1 MMMVMMI
8 IKLFCTID
16 FIMSTSINTLSL
28 MIFFFW
34 VPFFLSAFWLYL
46 FFVCL
51 NVNLIDGAFWSFLCV
66 YVCSFINFIWMVE
79 KPLLHQI
86 MISFFSSFYFSF
98 LVINKMHINWTME
111 EQRRRRR
118 KKRERQR
125 MLEKPQINRSIDV
138 LTTMDLPIFFLYIGV
153 CVCVCAWKLIILFL
167 SKIFWFAWTNQNC
180 LRIFFSSSSSFPV
193 IFFHFIL
200 CRFLLLFFFW
210 SFEVI
215 YGTRSS
221 IEHTHTNTNLLLS
234 CVLFG
239 VKWFHTLYVTD
250 FGDILWWWWWCYLLT
265 LEAPF
270 FGDLRWNELCVCG
283 VDGIFSFI
291 EMENWFIINS
301 PFVILF
307 FSWQII
313 NRHISIRSIDLDL
326 LIIKNDF

>member
-1 MMMVMMI
+1 
-8 IKLFCTID
+8 
-16 FIMSTSINTLSL
+16 
-28 MIFFFW
+28 
-34 VPFFLSAFWLYL
+34 
-46 FFVCL
+46 
-51 NVNLIDGAFWSFLCV
+51 
-66 YVCSFINFIWMVE
+66 
-79 KPLLHQI
+79 
-86 MISFFSSFYFSF
+86 
-98 LVINKMHINWTME
+98 
-111 EQRRRRR
+111 
-118 KKRERQR
+118 

-200 CRFLLLFFFW
+200 CRFLLLFF
-210 SFEVI
+210 S
-215 YGTRSS
+215 GHMKSS
-221 IEHTHTNTNLLLS
+221 MERDQVLNTHTNTNTNLLLS
-234 CVLFG
+234 YVLFG

-250 FGDILWWWWWCYLLT
+250 IGDILWWWCWWWWWCYLLT

-301 PFVILF
+301 PLVILF

-313 NRHISIRSIDLDL
+313 HRHISIRSIDLDL